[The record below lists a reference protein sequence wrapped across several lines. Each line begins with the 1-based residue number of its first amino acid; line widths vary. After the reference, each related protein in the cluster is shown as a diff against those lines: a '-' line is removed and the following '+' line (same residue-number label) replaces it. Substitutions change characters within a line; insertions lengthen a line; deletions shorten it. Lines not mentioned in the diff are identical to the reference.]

1 MLGPVLKDKRSSL
14 RSLAFLFLA
23 LIIGFAEQHP
33 RAAVSGGWTAQ
44 DIGLPSLAG
53 TADETA
59 CTAVNDCP
67 AFTVSG
73 SGSGIGG
80 TTDQFMFVHQK
91 LMGDGTI
98 KVRLLSLSGTATVEA
113 GLMVRESLNA
123 NARHVAIVTGAGGT
137 SIRARS
143 TTGGATSSVTVSRG
157 AWLRLDRVGPM
168 ISASISSDGTQWTAV
183 GTQTMT
189 LPSTMYFGI
198 VVTSR
203 SATVRGTA
211 SVSSMAVTPTTPT
224 MPSGWSSVDVAPV
237 APVSPGTASYSGGG
251 WVAAS
256 YGAGLSG
263 TADAFRLM
271 YARVRG
277 DAKLSTRVV
286 ASQGN
291 PGRQAGI
298 VLRTTLDAGAP
309 SVAVVADDTG
319 VVLVARGGIGQ
330 AAIRSRLSTNVAPI
344 FLQMDRK
351 GSMLTVSY
359 SLDGVAWTSA
369 ATIGVSFGADL
380 YAGLAVAAGPNGGPA
395 AAAFDRLS
403 LISVAANVPPV
414 VSLTGPV
421 NGQTFVAGT
430 GIALSA
436 NASDPDDVVT
446 QVDFLVNGTKVA
458 SDSASP
464 YAATWTPSTTGTYVV
479 KAVATDS
486 DGASVTSTAATVT
499 VVVSAPV
506 PPPSGTDLS
515 GTGPWQLQFG
525 ASLDNAT
532 LDHYQLEIYALAG
545 GLPVV
550 SKNIGKPVMDAQGN
564 CTVDVNA
571 LVQALP
577 AGSYSALVR
586 SVAAIGA
593 TASIPYSFTR

>member
-1 MLGPVLKDKRSSL
+1 VL
-14 RSLAFLFLA
+14 
-23 LIIGFAEQHP
+23 
-33 RAAVSGGWTAQ
+33 
-44 DIGLPSLAG
+44 
-53 TADETA
+53 
-59 CTAVNDCP
+59 
-67 AFTVSG
+67 
-73 SGSGIGG
+73 
-80 TTDQFMFVHQK
+80 
-91 LMGDGTI
+91 
-98 KVRLLSLSGTATVEA
+98 
-113 GLMVRESLNA
+113 
-123 NARHVAIVTGAGGT
+123 
-137 SIRARS
+137 
-143 TTGGATSSVTVSRG
+143 
-157 AWLRLDRVGPM
+157 
-168 ISASISSDGTQWTAV
+168 
-183 GTQTMT
+183 
-189 LPSTMYFGI
+189 
-198 VVTSR
+198 
-203 SATVRGTA
+203 
-211 SVSSMAVTPTTPT
+211 
-224 MPSGWSSVDVAPV
+224 
-237 APVSPGTASYSGGG
+237 
-251 WVAAS
+251 
-256 YGAGLSG
+256 
-263 TADAFRLM
+263 
-271 YARVRG
+271 
-277 DAKLSTRVV
+277 
-286 ASQGN
+286 
-291 PGRQAGI
+291 
-298 VLRTTLDAGAP
+298 
-309 SVAVVADDTG
+309 ADDAG

-369 ATIGVSFGADL
+369 ATIGVSFGTDL

-421 NGQTFVAGT
+421 SGQTFVAGT
-430 GIALSA
+430 AIALAA
-436 NASDPDDVVT
+436 NASDADDVVT

-464 YAATWTPSTTGTYVV
+464 YAATWTPSATGTYAVT
-479 KAVATDS
+479 AVATDS

-550 SKNIGKPVMDAQGN
+550 SKNIGKPVVDAQGN
-564 CTVDVNA
+564 CTVDVNV

-577 AGSYSALVR
+577 AGSYSALVK
-586 SVAAIGA
+586 SVAPIGA